1 MDQKQSYPSQYR
13 SFFVKYHAA
22 EYWEAHEVLEE
33 LWQTQRENHFYQGL
47 IQIAAIM
54 HQLERGKVRGARK
67 LAKSAIGHLT
77 PFYPIYEEVD
87 IDAVLEW
94 LHNCLDRLPEKVPI
108 LEPEEVNRL
117 RIGRCPLPTL

>member
-1 MDQKQSYPSQYR
+1 MDHKYNYPSQYR
-13 SFFVKYHAA
+13 LFFVKYHKA

-54 HQLERGKVRGARK
+54 HQLERGKVRGAKK

-77 PFYPIYEEVD
+77 PFYPNYEEVD
-87 IDAVLEW
+87 IAAVLKW
-94 LHNCLDRLPEKVPI
+94 LSNCFDQLPEKVST
-108 LEPEEVNRL
+108 LDPEEVDRL
-117 RIGRCPLPTL
+117 GIKPCPLPTL